1 MTPNDALGLFL
12 KPVRDW
18 FTATL
23 GSPTEAQCLAWPAI
37 TAGQNALL
45 LAPTGSGKTLAAFL
59 ACLDRLWRQPKSK
72 GVKILYLSPLKALN
86 NDIDR
91 NLRLPLA
98 GVTEAARTVGT
109 ELRTLTSAVRTGD
122 TPARQRQEHLRNPP
136 EIFITTPESLHLLL
150 TSRGQDILESVETVI
165 IDEIHACISFL
176 ASGTPRMCH
185 PKSATKRPA
194 AAAHWPVRHATPAR
208 RHRPL
213 PRRRHTRF
221 QWRVDQSPG
230 QHSRCGPPQIAR
242 FIGGASC

>member
-98 GVTEAARTVGT
+98 
-109 ELRTLTSAVRTGD
+109 
-122 TPARQRQEHLRNPP
+122 
-136 EIFITTPESLHLLL
+136 
-150 TSRGQDILESVETVI
+150 
-165 IDEIHACISFL
+165 
-176 ASGTPRMCH
+176 
-185 PKSATKRPA
+185 
-194 AAAHWPVRHATPAR
+194 
-208 RHRPL
+208 
-213 PRRRHTRF
+213 
-221 QWRVDQSPG
+221 
-230 QHSRCGPPQIAR
+230 
-242 FIGGASC
+242 